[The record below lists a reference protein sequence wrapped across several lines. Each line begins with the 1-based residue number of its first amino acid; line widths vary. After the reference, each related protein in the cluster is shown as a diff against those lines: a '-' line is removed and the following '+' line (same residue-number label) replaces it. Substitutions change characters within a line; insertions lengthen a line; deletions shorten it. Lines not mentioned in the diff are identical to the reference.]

1 MLADKAIIEACN
13 AIHQYGAMGA
23 ATPSQFA
30 GVEAISEASDKDI
43 EEHKNWADGLSN
55 RDIRELPQGVD
66 VIVDF

>member
-30 GVEAISEASDKDI
+30 GVEAISEASDK
-43 EEHKNWADGLSN
+43 
-55 RDIRELPQGVD
+55 IRKTAVKYMLLGQSMS
-66 VIVDF
+66 